1 MPATAPRRLAPGQ
14 KMPSTIAEILP
25 LVAASFS
32 LAASAFVP
40 AMVLGIFWP
49 GASRR
54 GAVAGMVAGLG
65 VTVYYMLVNAPGFR
79 GFLGLP
85 PEHAL
90 WLGIQPMSAGVF
102 GVPMGFAVV
111 VTVSLACNA
120 ARAPSRVPT

>member
-1 MPATAPRRLAPGQ
+1 
-14 KMPSTIAEILP
+14 
-25 LVAASFS
+25 
-32 LAASAFVP
+32 
-40 AMVLGIFWP
+40 
-49 GASRR
+49 
-54 GAVAGMVAGLG
+54 
-65 VTVYYMLVNAPGFR
+65 MLVNAPGFR